1 MGEGKRKEDWYWRE
15 KVSKN
20 GERAEGEEQVK
31 MGGSGEEGRKGGG
44 QKEEGS
50 ERRVR
55 NENSNI
61 LDRRLM
67 GGEDI
72 SYSREYR
79 EYWE

>member
-1 MGEGKRKEDWYWRE
+1 M
-15 KVSKN
+15 
-20 GERAEGEEQVK
+20 K

-44 QKEEGS
+44 KKEEGS